1 MASEELKQTKER
13 ERKER
18 KRRPSPSSTLSL
30 SLVRFK
36 SRRESIR
43 VGFDRS
49 SHRGGEKSRGAGPL
63 VVASR
68 VEEVEERRRR
78 RKQQRERERERE
90 SLFFPFLSSSSSSSS
105 AKVFFHLHFRFF
117 SFPSFPQ
124 FARPSPSR
132 SSIPVSRV
140 RGNRDL

>member
-90 SLFFPFLSSSSSSSS
+90 PFFSLSFFFVVVIVRQGFFSLALSILFLS
-105 AKVFFHLHFRFF
+105 FF
-117 SFPSFPQ
+117 SSIRASLSFSFFNPGE
-124 FARPSPSR
+124 SR
-132 SSIPVSRV
+132 ERE
-140 RGNRDL
+140 

>member
-90 SLFFPFLSSSSSSSS
+90 P
-105 AKVFFHLHFRFF
+105 FF
-117 SFPSFPQ
+117 SLSF
-124 FARPSPSR
+124 F
-132 SSIPVSRV
+132 SSIRASLSFSFFNPGESRE
-140 RGNRDL
+140 RE